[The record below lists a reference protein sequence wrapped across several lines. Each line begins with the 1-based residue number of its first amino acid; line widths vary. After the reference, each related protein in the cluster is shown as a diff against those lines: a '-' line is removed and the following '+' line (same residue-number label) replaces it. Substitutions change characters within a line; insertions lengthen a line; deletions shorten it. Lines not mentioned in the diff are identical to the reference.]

1 MTTVPFTHVAHL
13 LAVDTKTLRQWIKQ
27 SNLELSQSPTD
38 ARVKCLTSEQVH
50 LLASLHGR
58 VLPLPAEP
66 SAGSPRPG
74 EVGSQ
79 TSPAIREVP
88 GLREKLMQLEA
99 EFATQQE
106 QIAALSLQLLRERE
120 QRMEHRLLTL
130 ETLLTSTGVSLLQ
143 PQIPSLPSQ
152 PDGLKAIPNPREEQR
167 ARLIPLIEYSS
178 SGSYVLICPKEGELH
193 LIPDTPEWFAWLA
206 SLSSFRF
213 VGQSGRLS
221 ARRGSSPRCHHS
233 WYARRVI
240 HQRDYC
246 KYLGANHHVTIARL
260 EHIAA
265 IFENYAS

>member
-1 MTTVPFTHVAHL
+1 MTTVPFTQVASL

-27 SNLELSQSPTD
+27 SNLSLHQSPTD

-50 LLASLHGR
+50 LLANLHGR

-66 SAGSPRPG
+66 FAGSHMPG

-79 TSPAIREVP
+79 TSPAIRDVNV
-88 GLREKLMQLEA
+88 LHEKLMQLEA
-99 EFATQQE
+99 EVASQQE

-130 ETLLTSTGVSLLQ
+130 ETLLTSTAVSLLQ
-143 PQIPSLPSQ
+143 PQTPSVPSQ
-152 PDGLKAIPNPREEQR
+152 LDELKAIPDPREQR

-193 LIPDTPEWFAWLA
+193 LTPDTPEWFAWLA

-213 VGQSGRLS
+213 VGKDGRLS

-246 KYLGANHHVTIARL
+246 KYLGVNHHITIARL

-265 IFENYAS
+265 IFEKHGY